1 MCAGSYDV
9 EVCHI
14 VYLLLKYLDR
24 QCRTWHLV
32 RSTLF
37 AVHSAVFK
45 HINKQIAKWICSNF
59 RTNIVMT
66 SGAPIH
72 KVNNYAVLETSQTNL
87 RSLLTY
93 LFFPRK
99 KVGGEALW
107 VKGRRGHLYQFIPR
121 NQMDLFK
128 F

>member
-1 MCAGSYDV
+1 M
-9 EVCHI
+9 
-14 VYLLLKYLDR
+14 YLLLKYLDR
-24 QCRTWHLV
+24 QFRTWHLV

-72 KVNNYAVLETSQTNL
+72 RVNNYAVLEISQTNL
-87 RSLLTY
+87 KSLLTN

-99 KVGGEALW
+99 KLGERHCGLRAGGA
-107 VKGRRGHLYQFIPR
+107 FIPIYTKKS
-121 NQMDLFK
+121 NGFVQILG
-128 F
+128 